1 MKESVSTRKIP
12 NIVDY
17 SAEELIQLRRQRIR
31 DRRLRKGSLICG
43 QILSISTVDNVIE
56 FDPVEFDAAI

>member
-17 SAEELIQLRRQRIR
+17 SADELIQLRRQRIR

-43 QILSISTVDNVIE
+43 QILSMSTAESVIE
-56 FDPVEFDAAI
+56 FDPGEFDTAI

>member
-1 MKESVSTRKIP
+1 MKELIGARRIP

-17 SAEELIQLRRQRIR
+17 SADELMQLRRQKIR

-43 QILSISTVDNVIE
+43 QILRISSADHVVE

>member
-17 SAEELIQLRRQRIR
+17 SADELIQLRRQRIR

-43 QILSISTVDNVIE
+43 QILSISTADNVIE
-56 FDPVEFDAAI
+56 FDPGEFDTAI

>member
-1 MKESVSTRKIP
+1 MKESIGTKRIT

-17 SAEELIQLRRQRIR
+17 SSDELMQLRRQKIR

-43 QILSISTVDNVIE
+43 QILSIPTADHVIE